1 MKRNL
6 LYIFLLIIPLLSGCI
21 SDDCTD
27 CADMAYD
34 TRVKLKVIWSGNLS
48 TTKSA
53 ESPEL
58 NINDFTLFVFNED
71 STLNTIK
78 KVNNPTFSTTIPY
91 SSSVTMNITSTAKT
105 IYVVANCSDLL
116 SNSPTSSI
124 ATQVRDA
131 MANPNPTSLK
141 YLFDN
146 TFAVNYNEIIE
157 NTCIVHSGKGNIVSA
172 GEANP
177 YNYIATI
184 NIKPIVSK
192 FDIKVSTIT
201 GTTPT
206 DYINCIENI
215 DAFVLN
221 SRYKAKLFSI
231 PTIANINSNYIH
243 GSYESFWNPYPYINF
258 QFENVGNTSNTLK
271 GNLTL
276 NNSTPLSIYSP
287 ENDTLASLGS
297 GYKTLVVLKVKYKM
311 KTIEGVDEEF
321 TRFLTV
327 PLNPPTDSTTHAP
340 ISTLSNKRGTRYT
353 INFTLSGKYFG
364 AMSPLSSL
372 MQPYSPLPY
381 KTTKNLIYVAPEDYS
396 TIKSSVWK

>member
-1 MKRNL
+1 M
-6 LYIFLLIIPLLSGCI
+6 
-21 SDDCTD
+21 
-27 CADMAYD
+27 
-34 TRVKLKVIWSGNLS
+34 KVIWSGNLS

-71 STLNTIK
+71 NTLNTIK

-91 SSSVTMNITSTAKT
+91 SSSVSMNITSTAKT

-131 MANPNPTSLK
+131 IANPNPTSLK
-141 YLFDN
+141 DLFDN
-146 TFAVNYNEIIE
+146 TLAVNYNEIIE
-157 NTCIVHSGKGNIVSA
+157 NSCIVHSGKGDIVSA

-201 GTTPT
+201 GTTPP
-206 DYINCIENI
+206 DYINCIDNI

-221 SRYKAKLFSI
+221 SRSNAKLFSI

-243 GSYESFWNPYPYINF
+243 GSYESFWNGYGQNNF
-258 QFENVGNTSNTLK
+258 DFQNSNSTSNTLS
-271 GNLTL
+271 GNNLSL
-276 NNSTPLSIYSP
+276 NTTTLSIYSP
-287 ENDTLASLGS
+287 ENDTISSLGS
-297 GYKTLVVLKVKYKM
+297 QHKTLVVLKIKYKM
-311 KTIEGVDEEF
+311 RT
-321 TRFLTV
+321 
-327 PLNPPTDSTTHAP
+327 
-340 ISTLSNKRGTRYT
+340 
-353 INFTLSGKYFG
+353 
-364 AMSPLSSL
+364 
-372 MQPYSPLPY
+372 
-381 KTTKNLIYVAPEDYS
+381 
-396 TIKSSVWK
+396 

>member
-1 MKRNL
+1 
-6 LYIFLLIIPLLSGCI
+6 
-21 SDDCTD
+21 
-27 CADMAYD
+27 MAYD

-71 STLNTIK
+71 NTLNTIK
-78 KVNNPTFSTTIPY
+78 KVNNPTSSTTIPY
-91 SSSVTMNITSTAKT
+91 SSSVSMNITSTAKT

-131 MANPNPTSLK
+131 IANPNPTSLK
-141 YLFDN
+141 DLFDN
-146 TFAVNYNEIIE
+146 TLAVNYNEIIE
-157 NTCIVHSGKGNIVSA
+157 NSCIVHSGKGDIVSA

-192 FDIKVSTIT
+192 FDIKVSSVT
-201 GTTPT
+201 GTTPP
-206 DYINCIENI
+206 DYINCIDNI

-221 SRYKAKLFSI
+221 SRSKAKLFSI

-243 GSYESFWNPYPYINF
+243 GSYESFWNGYGQNNF
-258 QFENVGNTSNTLK
+258 DFQNSNSTSNTLS
-271 GNLTL
+271 GNNLSL
-276 NNSTPLSIYSP
+276 NTTTLSIYSP
-287 ENDTLASLGS
+287 ENDTILGN
-297 GYKTLVVLKVKYKM
+297 GHKTLVVLKIKYKM
-311 KTIEGVDEEF
+311 RSIEGTDEVF
-321 TRFLTV
+321 YRFLTV
-327 PLNPPTDSTTHAP
+327 PLKPPTDPATGAI

-364 AMSPLSSL
+364 AMSPLSSM
-372 MQPYSPLPY
+372 MQPYSPLPS
-381 KTTKNLIYVAPEDYS
+381 KTTKNLIYVEPEDYS
-396 TIKSSVWK
+396 KVKSSEWK